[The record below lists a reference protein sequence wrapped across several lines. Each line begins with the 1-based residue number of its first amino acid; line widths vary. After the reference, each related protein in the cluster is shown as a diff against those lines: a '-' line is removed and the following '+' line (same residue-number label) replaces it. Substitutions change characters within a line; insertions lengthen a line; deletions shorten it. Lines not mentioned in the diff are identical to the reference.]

1 MWDPTG
7 EFFETVRKRGHEPL
21 LEGAEGTI
29 VFSLSQD
36 HRTNHWFVEIRNGEV
51 RVSREER
58 GADCVVRTDQALFD
72 DMVTGRERMRRAWLR
87 NEVVV
92 EGDLMLLA
100 RFERIFPGPPEARHP
115 QAVCGR
121 EHRP

>member
-1 MWDPTG
+1 MRDPTG
-7 EFFETVRKRGHEPL
+7 EFFEAVRRRGHEPL
-21 LEGAEGTI
+21 LEKTEGTI
-29 VFSLSQD
+29 LFSLSQD

-58 GADCVVRTDQALFD
+58 GADCVARTDQALFD
-72 DMVTGRERMRRAWLR
+72 VMVTGRERMRRAWLR
-87 NEVVV
+87 NEVMV

-100 RFERIFPGPPEARHP
+100 RFERIFPGPPGARHP
-115 QAVCGR
+115 RAGSGR